1 VVEAAGQ
8 AIAATAG
15 LVVRATRCK
24 ECNWPEFKPGGKI
37 KNLTEYRKLSYI
49 VKLWAR
55 LEISR
60 GGHEGAATIAIRTGL
75 GMARHVGQGPTI
87 LQGLVGSA
95 IGGIMCRELELYLQG
110 KDSPNLYRALANLP
124 RPFVDIEKAIKNEM
138 KVSLDSAPNELIR
151 KQITKQMES
160 SLDGT
165 RRISKR
171 LDNNLNGLQCVEAIR
186 HYAAAHNGRLPQTLA
201 DIKDMEIPVD
211 LMSDKAFE
219 YQRTA
224 KCATLCSA
232 IPEGGSERD
241 VINYEIVLKK

>member
-1 VVEAAGQ
+1 
-8 AIAATAG
+8 
-15 LVVRATRCK
+15 
-24 ECNWPEFKPGGKI
+24 
-37 KNLTEYRKLSYI
+37 
-49 VKLWAR
+49 LWAR

-138 KVSLDSAPNELIR
+138 KVSLDS
-151 KQITKQMES
+151 
-160 SLDGT
+160 GT